1 MLQCMAATFLAY
13 LMEIIGEGHMVDP
26 PDPTVLSRRQNA
38 TNMRIPTI
46 LLSDLPASGVKAE
59 LTEEQPAS
67 GAGAS
72 SCSGRTTLSAAVPAA
87 PTAPAAP
94 AAPARPPM
102 PTREPPQV
110 TRQLPPEKQAAA
122 LRDATEAVSS
132 LTGQSAAN
140 LTEAWL

>member
-1 MLQCMAATFLAY
+1 MAATFLAY
-13 LMEIIGEGHMVDP
+13 LMEIIGERHMVDP
-26 PDPTVLSRRQNA
+26 PNPTVLSLRKNA
-38 TNMRIPTI
+38 TNMEIPTI
-46 LLSDLPASGVKAE
+46 RLSDLPASGVKAE
-59 LTEEQPAS
+59 LTEEQLAS

-102 PTREPPQV
+102 PTRSPPQL
-110 TRQLPPEKQAAA
+110 TTQLPPDKQVAAHS
-122 LRDATEAVSS
+122 DATEAVSS

>member
-1 MLQCMAATFLAY
+1 MLECMARTFLAY

-26 PDPTVLSRRQNA
+26 PDPTVLSLRKNA
-38 TNMRIPTI
+38 TNMKIPTI
-46 LLSDLPASGVKAE
+46 RLSEASGVKAE

-94 AAPARPPM
+94 AAPACPPM